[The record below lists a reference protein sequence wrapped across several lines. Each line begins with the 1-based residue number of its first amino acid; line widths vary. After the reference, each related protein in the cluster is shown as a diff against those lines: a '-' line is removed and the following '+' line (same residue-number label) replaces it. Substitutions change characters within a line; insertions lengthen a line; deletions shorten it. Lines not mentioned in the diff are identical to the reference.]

1 MRLSPKR
8 KGQHRDRLLFLGSGL
23 FLVIFVLVGFA
34 KAQRWGTRYVDVY
47 IQASDVNGLNHGE
60 DIRIAGIVAGQVGT
74 MHLNDQG
81 EVKVKLKIEANKSHL
96 VGPSSKASLA
106 KEGLIGEPYFVITA
120 DPRPRDQAQEI
131 EGRTIAYEEP
141 INIDVLLKELASSQ
155 QLLNITLRN
164 TTALTAADGSI
175 STAFTSTRRLAESL
189 QKEVAATA
197 PLVRESMTS
206 VAKDL
211 QAVSDSTTAV
221 EQDTRSLIE
230 TTQPLVVETLKDA
243 DQLTRSSQELVDI
256 LRNLFGSWLEPVDGH
271 KDAIKKQDS
280 TK

>member
-1 MRLSPKR
+1 
-8 KGQHRDRLLFLGSGL
+8 
-23 FLVIFVLVGFA
+23 
-34 KAQRWGTRYVDVY
+34 
-47 IQASDVNGLNHGE
+47 VNGLNHGE

-96 VGPSSKASLA
+96 VGLSSKASLA
-106 KEGLIGEPYFVITA
+106 KEGLIGEPYLVITA

-155 QLLNITLRN
+155 QLLNVTLRN

-175 STAFTSTRRLAESL
+175 STAFNSTRRLAESL

-271 KDAIKKQDS
+271 RDATKKQDS
-280 TK
+280 TTK